1 MIILGIAF
9 LGLSVLLW
17 AGTMFFQG
25 YIYSEPVTGSI
36 WRAPLA
42 ALILIAFT
50 AFWCSLAYR
59 NPGRYNTLFQFSS
72 HQDQNFDKFWS
83 VKKGK
88 EILYVAKHNAKGR
101 MEYRDPQ
108 GKPWS
113 RSDSEGVMEAII
125 VEDQNGDRIRFE
137 TEMTPDGKFKTIQ
150 GESIRYVETGGR
162 HRVMT
167 EDYIGKLT
175 EIRWGALFAN
185 IFLNFLHVLFWFAC
199 LWLLLQYQWS
209 HALGLAIIIWLVAT
223 LTLLPMLFK
232 KSEDLSAHR
241 QATAQ
246 RGKREEGLGA
256 WEGTGVRG
264 EWLGAWSRGLAS
276 MLACQGPV

>member
-1 MIILGIAF
+1 VLELMLILGIAF

-17 AGTMFFQG
+17 AGTVFFQG

-42 ALILIAFT
+42 ALILTAFT

-59 NPGRYNTLFQFSS
+59 HPGRYNTLFQFSS
-72 HQDQNFDKFWS
+72 REDQAFNNKFWS

-88 EILYVAKHNAKGR
+88 ETLFVAKHNAKGR

-113 RSDSEGVMEAII
+113 RSDSEGVTEAII
-125 VEDQNGDRIRFE
+125 VEDQNGDKIRFE
-137 TEMTPDGKFKTIQ
+137 TELTPEGKFKSIQ
-150 GESIRYVETGGR
+150 GEPIRYVETGGR

-167 EDYIGKLT
+167 EDYIGKLS
-175 EIRWGALFAN
+175 EVRWGALLAN
-185 IFLNFLHVLFWFAC
+185 IFFNFLHFLLWFAC

-209 HALGLAIIIWLVAT
+209 HAFGLAIIIWLVAT

-241 QATAQ
+241 QSTAQ
-246 RGKREEGLGA
+246 RETREEGLGA
-256 WEGTGVRG
+256 WERLGVRG
-264 EWLGAWSRGLAS
+264 
-276 MLACQGPV
+276 